1 MTTLDFYPL
10 SYPTG
15 STLIE
20 FPQES
25 TDYKTIEAGATIVRE
40 REKTVEINIDVRR
53 LTNKRDKSKTAYSI
67 KELKNIAKALGIKG
81 ASGMNKENL
90 VKYIKLKLKK

>member
-1 MTTLDFYPL
+1 MDTLDFFPF

-20 FPQES
+20 LPIETTNYNTFEVED
-25 TDYKTIEAGATIVRE
+25 TIVRDKEKTIEL
-40 REKTVEINIDVRR
+40 NIDMKK
-53 LTNKRDKSKTAYSI
+53 LTNKRDKTKTAYSI
-67 KELKNIAKALGIKG
+67 KELKNIAKTLGING

>member
-1 MTTLDFYPL
+1 MTTLDFFPL

-20 FPQES
+20 LPQES
-25 TDYKTIEAGATIVRE
+25 TDYKTIEAGSTVVRE
-40 REKTVEINIDVRR
+40 REETVEIDIDMRR
-53 LTNKRDKSKTAYSI
+53 LTNKRDKSKNAYSI